1 MRLALQITYRGD
13 NMQSVFV
20 NYPPPEG
27 GWACNYPVVVTELT
41 SDLFLNEKVLIGDV
55 ASQGD

>member
-1 MRLALQITYRGD
+1 MQFNVNISNF
-13 NMQSVFV
+13 NMYFYV

>member
-1 MRLALQITYRGD
+1 MEEFKL
-13 NMQSVFV
+13 V
-20 NYPPPEG
+20 NYPPPKG

-41 SDLFLNEKVLIGDV
+41 SDLFLNEKILIGDV